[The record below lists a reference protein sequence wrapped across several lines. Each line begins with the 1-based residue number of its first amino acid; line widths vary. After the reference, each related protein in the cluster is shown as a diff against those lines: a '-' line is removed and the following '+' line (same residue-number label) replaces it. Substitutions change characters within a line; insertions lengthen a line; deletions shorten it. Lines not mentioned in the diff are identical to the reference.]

1 MPAHAW
7 LTLITLSGMLAAL
20 VTGRVG
26 AHVAVPGALA
36 VLVAAGAVPAGDVVA
51 GLANEGLVTVACL
64 YVLAAGLRASGV
76 VGRVTAR
83 LLGRPTSDLDA
94 QARIIGPVAMMST
107 VMNNTPLVA
116 VCLPLLQEYAR
127 RHRIAPSRLL
137 LPLSYAAILGGT
149 CTLIGTSTNVVV
161 NGLIL
166 AHDAAHPE
174 APIQPFG
181 MFTLTPVGLPVTLA
195 GVAYMLLAGRAL
207 LPVRPPGDDLGA
219 ASEGDA
225 LPPARAWVAPLMMG
239 LFVVLSATGA
249 VETRTAAIVAA
260 AGVVLLGGVD
270 LATARAT
277 IDWPVLA
284 IIAAGLGLGAA
295 MERSGLAAVAADVVL
310 GGVAGAGPTALLAGI
325 YALTWALTS
334 VLSNSAAAVLVFPVA
349 WRAAQAAGLPLEPV
363 AIAVAIAA
371 SCEFT
376 TPIGYQTNLMVL
388 RPGGYRVIDYVRF
401 GAPLTLVCGVVAVA
415 VLRAWR

>member
-51 GLANEGLVTVACL
+51 GLANEGLVTVACSL
-64 YVLAAGLRASGV
+64 RPRRRPAGERRGRPGDGAAAGPSDL
-76 VGRVTAR
+76 
-83 LLGRPTSDLDA
+83 DLDA

-334 VLSNSAAAVLVFPVA
+334 VLGNKRRRGAGVPGRLARRASRRAAAGAGGDRRCHRRLVRVHDAHRLSDQPDGA
-349 WRAAQAAGLPLEPV
+349 AAGRLL
-363 AIAVAIAA
+363 
-371 SCEFT
+371 
-376 TPIGYQTNLMVL
+376 G
-388 RPGGYRVIDYVRF
+388 
-401 GAPLTLVCGVVAVA
+401 
-415 VLRAWR
+415 